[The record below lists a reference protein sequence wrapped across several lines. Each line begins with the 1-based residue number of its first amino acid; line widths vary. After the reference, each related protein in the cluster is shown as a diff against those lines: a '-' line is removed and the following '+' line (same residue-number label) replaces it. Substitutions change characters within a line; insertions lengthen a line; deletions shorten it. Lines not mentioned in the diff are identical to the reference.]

1 MSYSVLESAGV
12 VEVAVRAFPD
22 SSGSVPSIGIP
33 FGLRIA
39 SGDGSAVGKTIL
51 SPDMDRKQ

>member
-1 MSYSVLESAGV
+1 MLESAGV
-12 VEVAVRAFPD
+12 VEIAVRAFPD

-39 SGDGSAVGKTIL
+39 SQDGSAIGKTIL
-51 SPDMDRKQ
+51 SPDMDGKQ